1 MTRCDEFYSKFGRE
15 GNFCA
20 KYPSTV
26 KRISKFMLLR
36 EKIAEEASKS
46 EILNGEDGP
55 NVNEILSEGASRPL
69 ASIKTDE
76 GLKRAITMI
85 VQCFEQKF
93 MNDAEP
99 LSLTYREVQ
108 QIVREIV
115 PLKASKAPKDKFD
128 MVKTKLDAA
137 FSDEIPDEAIDPTIV
152 KIDDIISALQ
162 RSKQSLVQRKAALN
176 RTANTTESQQ
186 LEEGEP
192 A

>member
-1 MTRCDEFYSKFGRE
+1 MTRCDEFYRKFGRE
-15 GNFCA
+15 GNFCK
-20 KYPSTV
+20 KYPSTA
-26 KRISKFMLLR
+26 KRISKFMVLR
-36 EKIAEEASKS
+36 EEIAEEASKS
-46 EILNGEDGP
+46 ELLNGEDGP

-69 ASIKTDE
+69 ASIKTE
-76 GLKRAITMI
+76 ESHKRAITMI

-115 PLKASKAPKDKFD
+115 PPKASKASKDKFK
-128 MVKTKLDAA
+128 MIKTKLDAA
-137 FSDEIPDEAIDPTIV
+137 LKDEIPDEAIDPTIV

-162 RSKQSLVQRKAALN
+162 QSKQSLVQRKAALN
-176 RTANTTESQQ
+176 RTGNTIECPQR
-186 LEEGEP
+186 EEGEL